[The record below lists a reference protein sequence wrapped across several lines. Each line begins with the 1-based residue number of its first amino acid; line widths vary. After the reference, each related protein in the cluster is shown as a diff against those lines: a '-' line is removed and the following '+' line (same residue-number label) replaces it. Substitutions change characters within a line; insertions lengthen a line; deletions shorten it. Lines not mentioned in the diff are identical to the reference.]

1 MNTHYSNVLVPID
14 GSKQAEMALQKGA
27 KITVSNKGHLDILM
41 VLNTSQ
47 YGYSYGGLVDGD
59 VINNLVDDSTNY
71 LKQQLA
77 DLQKQFPELNADIHI
92 RFGNPK
98 TVISF
103 EFPKDYHSDLII
115 MGATGM
121 GRLQRVVEGSVTAFV
136 NRNAAC
142 DVIVVR
148 TDLNNK
154 LLKSTK

>member
-1 MNTHYSNVLVPID
+1 MNTHYSNVLVPLD

-27 KITVSNKGHLDILM
+27 KITVTNEGHLDILM

-59 VINNLVDDSTNY
+59 VINNLVDDSTAY

-77 DLQKQFPELNADIHI
+77 DLQKKYPELNANIHI

-103 EFPKDYHSDLII
+103 EFPKDYHSDLIV

-136 NRNAAC
+136 NRNATC

-148 TDLNNK
+148 TDLNNEPI
-154 LLKSTK
+154 KSVK

>member
-1 MNTHYSNVLVPID
+1 MNTHYSNVLVPLD

-27 KITVSNKGHLDILM
+27 KITVANNAHLDILM

-59 VINNLVDDSTNY
+59 VINNLVDDSTTY

-77 DLQKQFPELNADIHI
+77 DLQKKYPELNADIHI

-103 EFPKDYHSDLII
+103 EFPKDYHSDLIV

-136 NRNAAC
+136 NRNATC

-148 TDLNNK
+148 TDLNNE
-154 LLKSTK
+154 LIKSVK

>member
-1 MNTHYSNVLVPID
+1 MNTHYSNVLVPLD

-27 KITVSNKGHLDILM
+27 KITVTNEGHLDILM

-59 VINNLVDDSTNY
+59 VINNLVDDSTAY

-77 DLQKQFPELNADIHI
+77 DLQKKYPELNADIHI

-103 EFPKDYHSDLII
+103 EFPKDYHSDLIV

-148 TDLNNK
+148 TDLNNEPI
-154 LLKSTK
+154 KSVK